1 MTKFIHMA
9 DLHIGGWREPKMS
22 ILTIEAFKIAVDNC
36 IEQQIDFLIIAGD
49 LFNTSLPNIDYIKE
63 TVKLLKRLKDSNIPI
78 YIVPGSH
85 DYSPSGKTMLDV
97 LEYAD
102 LLINVVKAKKLEN
115 GKMQLLLTQEEETGV
130 KFAGMLG
137 KKNMLEKSY
146 YEALDY
152 SNLDQEKGFK
162 IFIFHTALDE
172 LKPEELANMESS
184 PISLLPKGFDY
195 YAGGH
200 VHIINKISLDG
211 YKNVVYPG
219 PLFPNS
225 FSELQKLNSGGYY
238 IYNNGDLEYKQVEVK
253 KTLFVEIDCSNKTPE
268 QVNLDLQQS
277 FKDKD
282 TNNKIILIKLKGK
295 LKLGKLLD
303 IDLKGVMHS
312 LYEKEAYFVMKN
324 TSAVTSSDFEDVK
337 KDFNPELLEEEVIKE
352 HLGQTKI
359 EGMDMVKEKELVL
372 NLINT
377 LSNEKNEGETNTTYE
392 ERLLKDIDLIN

>member
-1 MTKFIHMA
+1 MA

-22 ILTIEAFKIAVDNC
+22 ILTIEAFKSAVDDC

-63 TVKLLKRLKDSNIPI
+63 TVKLLKRLKDSNIPV

-85 DYSPSGKTMLDV
+85 DYSPSGKSMLEV
-97 LEYAD
+97 LEHAD

-130 KFAGMLG
+130 KLTGMLG

-152 SNLDQEKGFK
+152 SNLEQEKGFK
-162 IFIFHTALDE
+162 IFVFHTALDE
-172 LKPEELANMESS
+172 LKPDELANMESS

-238 IYNNGDLEYKQVEVK
+238 LYNNGDLEYKKVEVK
-253 KTLFVEIDCSNKTPE
+253 QTLFAEINCSNKTPE
-268 QVNLDLQQS
+268 QVNLDLQQE

-282 TNNKIILIKLKGK
+282 VNNKIILIRLKGK

-303 IDLKGVMHS
+303 IDLKGIMHS
-312 LYEKEAYFVMKN
+312 LYEREAYFVMKN
-324 TSAVTSSDFEDVK
+324 TSAITSSDFEDVK
-337 KDFNPELLEEEVIKE
+337 KDFKPEVLEEEVIKE
-352 HLGQTKI
+352 HLGQTKV
-359 EGMDMVKEKELVL
+359 EGMDLVKEKELIL
-372 NLINT
+372 NLIST
-377 LSNEKNEGETNTTYE
+377 LSNEKNEGETNATYE
-392 ERLLKDIDLIN
+392 ERLLKDIGLLD